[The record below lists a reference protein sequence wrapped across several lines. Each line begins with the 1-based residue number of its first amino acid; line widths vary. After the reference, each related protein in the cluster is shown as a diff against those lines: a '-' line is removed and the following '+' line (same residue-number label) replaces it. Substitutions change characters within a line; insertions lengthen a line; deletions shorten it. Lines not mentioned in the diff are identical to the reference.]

1 MGNHALALTADLRN
15 LGVKLTK
22 SSLLI
27 ICHQVNG
34 IIISG
39 RIVSS
44 VMSQFHFSVSIFH

>member
-15 LGVKLTK
+15 LGVKLTE

-27 ICHQVNG
+27 IYHQVHG

-39 RIVSS
+39 RLV
-44 VMSQFHFSVSIFH
+44 